1 MAEQA
6 EMTKQKTK
14 RRVKGEGSLLKIKGC
29 RFWYAQFYQD
39 GRQKRVSTKTE
50 IKRDALKE
58 LRRLM
63 GDSERGLPSQQD
75 LKKVTY
81 EELRAGLLMRYTEL
95 GNKSLET
102 LDDGTETI
110 PGLKQLDEFCKGMTA
125 ASLTTNLA
133 RRFVK
138 QRLAEGVGNAWINR
152 SLACLR
158 RMLRLAHKEGKIAN
172 VPTIYFMKEPEAR
185 KGFLERAKFKELLGA
200 LPSHLR
206 PTITLLYWTGV
217 RIGEAQQIE
226 WPQVDLERGLIR
238 LEEGQTKNDEP
249 RYLPIPSVLR
259 VMLEEMQT
267 SKGRVFSTENLR
279 NEWEIA
285 CAKVGEG
292 TRVERVS
299 EKGYKYWNYNGRT
312 IHDLRRSALS
322 NLIRTGTSEKEA
334 MAISGH
340 KTRSVFDRYHIVK
353 TDDVTAAMRR
363 LEAATAKD
371 GKVISERLV
380 KKALRK

>member
-1 MAEQA
+1 MTEQA
-6 EMTKQKTK
+6 EMTEPKTK
-14 RRVKGEGSLLKIKGC
+14 RRVKGEGSLLKIRGC

-39 GRQKRVSTKTE
+39 GKQKRVSTKTE
-50 IKRDALKE
+50 IKRDALIE

-63 GDSERGLPSQQD
+63 GDSERGLPSRQD

-81 EELRAGLLMRYTEL
+81 ADLRAGLISNYIAKGR
-95 GNKSLET
+95 KSLET

-110 PGLKQLDEFCKGMTA
+110 TGLPQLDSFCQGMTA
-125 ASLTTNLA
+125 ANLTTDLA
-133 RRFVK
+133 ERFVK

-158 RMLRLAHKEGKIAN
+158 RMLRLAHKKGKIAR
-172 VPTIYFMKEPEAR
+172 VPMIEFLKEPKAR
-185 KGFLERAKFKELLGA
+185 KGFLGRAKFEELLGA

-206 PTITLLYWTGV
+206 PLVTLLYYTGV

-226 WPQVDLERGLIR
+226 WPQVDLKRSLIM

-279 NEWEIA
+279 NEWESA
-285 CAKVGEG
+285 CARIGEG

-299 EKGYKYWNYNGRT
+299 EKGYKYWNYNGLT

-334 MAISGH
+334 MTISGH